1 MNRQNATSQ
10 EDLADMREKYEKSLE
25 TLKETVLTL
34 AKEAYEAIE
43 KSIDVLSTDNIQQ
56 ARELIAHDK
65 EINAIETDVN
75 DQVVSLITK
84 QQPIATD
91 LRVIMASIK
100 IAAELER
107 IADNAGAIAKIR
119 IRVRFEDEYVIARLE
134 TMGKLSM
141 LMLADLYTAYEN
153 KDISLTREI
162 IERDDDIDDLYKEIV
177 NTTYLI
183 DNDPFVA
190 GQAQLAGRHL
200 ERIGD
205 HITNIAENVYY
216 FITGEQYDK
225 FEK

>member
-1 MNRQNATSQ
+1 M
-10 EDLADMREKYEKSLE
+10 ADMREKYEKSLE